1 MLKLLNKYA
10 QKMVTHGLCS
20 AGSPLIGGVND
31 AVVWN
36 RADPL
41 TPELENV
48 IAGLN
53 INSLIF
59 ARPAEPFFSILNYH
73 CRHSA
78 SEFIPEDTETR
89 TFLHA
94 IPVARSLTAAEIVPL
109 LQKRKGCVV
118 EGQGIISFGTVSPEQ
133 AFVVFSSIIF
143 SAFVK
148 FFVDYAYALN
158 KGTPDEET
166 AKMLP
171 VVLAA
176 YERFLPEVPT
186 AELEA
191 GDFSTEDEI
200 VRAMIQAGHATV
212 NARMVDS
219 FFGNISYFANDSIYI
234 SQTGSSLDELEGCID
249 ACPLDD
255 SACTGITASSELLAH
270 RDIYLGGDNRA
281 ILHGHPKFSVIMSM
295 LCFEPDCQN
304 RGKCHIR
311 CDKPRFIGDI
321 PVIPGEVGTGPRGLS
336 NTLPPAVRGRRGAIV
351 YGHGV
356 FTLGNQDFRDAFAHL
371 AAIETLSRNAYL
383 KLISAPAEASPHS

>member
-10 QKMVTHGLCS
+10 QKMVVHGLCS
-20 AGSPLIGGVND
+20 AGAPLIGGVND
-31 AVVWN
+31 SVVWN
-36 RADPL
+36 RTDPQ
-41 TPELENV
+41 TAELEKV

-59 ARPAEPFFSILNYH
+59 ARPVEPFFSILNYH
-73 CRHSA
+73 CRQSTH
-78 SEFIPEDTETR
+78 EFIPEDTETR

-94 IPVARSLTAAEIVPL
+94 IPVARTLTAAEIVPL

-158 KGTPDEET
+158 TGTPDEEA

-171 VVLAA
+171 AVLTA
-176 YERFLPEVPT
+176 YDRFLPDLPAV
-186 AELEA
+186 ELEP
-191 GDFSTEDEI
+191 GIFSAPDEI
-200 VRAMIQAGHATV
+200 MRAMIQAGQTTV
-212 NARMVDS
+212 DARLVDS
-219 FFGNISYFANDSIYI
+219 FFGNISYFANDSVYI
-234 SQTGSSLDELEGCID
+234 SQTGSSLDELQGCID

-270 RDIYLGGDNRA
+270 RDIYLAGGNRA

-295 LCFEPDCQN
+295 LCFEPGCKN
-304 RGKCHIR
+304 RGQCHIR
-311 CDKPRFIGDI
+311 CHKSRFIGDI
-321 PVIPGEVGTGPRGLS
+321 PIIPGEVGSGPRGLS

-356 FTLGNQDFRDAFAHL
+356 FTVGRRDFRDAFTHL
-371 AAIETLSRNAYL
+371 TAIEKQCREAYL
-383 KLISAPAEASPHS
+383 TLIAGPA